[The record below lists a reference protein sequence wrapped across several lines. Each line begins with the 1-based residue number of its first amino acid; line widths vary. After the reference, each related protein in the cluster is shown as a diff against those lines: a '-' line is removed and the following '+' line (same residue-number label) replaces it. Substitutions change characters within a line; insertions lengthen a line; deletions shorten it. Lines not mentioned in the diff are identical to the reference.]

1 VTIAIALIVAVAS
14 EMLSSQPGIGY
25 LMLVAARAFR
35 SADIFA
41 GIIVL
46 GALGFLT
53 NYATQKLE
61 DWLLR
66 WR

>member
-1 VTIAIALIVAVAS
+1 
-14 EMLSSQPGIGY
+14 MLSSQPGIGY
-25 LMLVAARAFR
+25 LMLLAARAFR
-35 SADIFA
+35 STDIFA

-46 GALGFLT
+46 GALGFLV
-53 NYATQKLE
+53 NYGTQKLE